1 MHLTT
6 INSSINLD
14 DASEFNHPAAQG
26 LSNRE
31 LWRHSTNSNW
41 RLEVG
46 QFSTEFPKKRWGRL
60 VGRRFDDCLRHM
72 SMRLRR

>member
-1 MHLTT
+1 LHLTT
-6 INSSINLD
+6 INTSINLD

-26 LSNRE
+26 LFVRE

-46 QFSTEFPKKRWGRL
+46 QFSTEFAKKRWVRL
-60 VGRRFDDCLRHM
+60 VRHRIDDCFRYM